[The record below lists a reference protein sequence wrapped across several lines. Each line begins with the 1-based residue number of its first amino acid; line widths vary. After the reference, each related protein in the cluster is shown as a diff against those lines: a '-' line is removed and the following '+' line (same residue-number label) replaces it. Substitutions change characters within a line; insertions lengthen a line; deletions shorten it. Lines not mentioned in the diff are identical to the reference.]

1 MAPKSAKRSASKSGT
16 PSSEKRARSSPLP
29 EDGREAV
36 VVIICELLQK
46 SPQASANSRAAAE
59 ALEKSCWE
67 QSGGN
72 QATYQTKC
80 KDIIDKMQSGQHWR
94 VFVSDEQREKTRNTI
109 EQLMQQA
116 KKDEPDKCRDI
127 AVSFEEKIWGE
138 SKSKE
143 AYDAK
148 LKSGLQSVM
157 KLAQDG
163 AAEDAALKFWNIQGR
178 LVGEGALKRIE
189 EVLTHLERVE
199 GAGDDELHRWR
210 ERRAL
215 LLLKKEEG
223 AAAPPDG
230 EAKLKELLK
239 ALELQDKARKAE
251 LPYAL
256 HVQLRAVKELRADRE
271 KAAAA
276 ASPPPPSTRA
286 PAAPPAGWIGGAA
299 DARWAALDDGVQLE
313 LRSLLDARGWEAE
326 PLLTSEAAAPAL
338 PPPAA
343 HLALWPPRAR
353 LGGWPPLHLALPADY
368 PHGGAAHAVAGARD
382 AFCDA
387 AVRRA
392 AAALDAAAR
401 AATPPAG
408 VEFLAHAWARAAERQ
423 LGVV

>member
-1 MAPKSAKRSASKSGT
+1 MAPKAKRSASKSGT

-36 VVIICELLQK
+36 VEVIAQLLQK
-46 SPQASANSRAAAE
+46 SPLASENSRAAAE

-72 QATYQTKC
+72 QETYQTKC
-80 KDIIDKMQSGQHWR
+80 KDIIDKMRSGQHWR
-94 VFVSDEQREKTRNTI
+94 VFVSEEQRETTRKTI

-127 AVSFEEKIWGE
+127 AVSFEEKIWSE

-148 LKSGLQSVM
+148 LKSGLQNVM

-178 LVGEGALKRIE
+178 LLGDGALKRIE
-189 EVLTHLERVE
+189 ELLTHLERVE
-199 GAGDDELHRWR
+199 GAADDELHRWR

-215 LLLKKEEG
+215 LLLKKEG

-230 EAKLKELLK
+230 EAKLKELLM

-271 KAAAA
+271 KAAAV

-326 PLLTSEAAAPAL
+326 QLLTSA
-338 PPPAA
+338 
-343 HLALWPPRAR
+343 
-353 LGGWPPLHLALPADY
+353 
-368 PHGGAAHAVAGARD
+368 
-382 AFCDA
+382 
-387 AVRRA
+387 
-392 AAALDAAAR
+392 AAAR
-401 AATPPAG
+401 APRALAAARGWAATAAPP
-408 VEFLAHAWARAAERQ
+408 RAARR
-423 LGVV
+423 LPARRRRPRCRRRARRLLRRRGAPRRRRPRRDGARGDAARRCRVSRARVGARGGAPLRVA

>member
-1 MAPKSAKRSASKSGT
+1 MR
-16 PSSEKRARSSPLP
+16 
-29 EDGREAV
+29 
-36 VVIICELLQK
+36 Q
-46 SPQASANSRAAAE
+46 
-59 ALEKSCWE
+59 
-67 QSGGN
+67 
-72 QATYQTKC
+72 
-80 KDIIDKMQSGQHWR
+80 
-94 VFVSDEQREKTRNTI
+94 
-109 EQLMQQA
+109 
-116 KKDEPDKCRDI
+116 KKDEPDKCRAI

-138 SKSKE
+138 STSKE

-178 LVGEGALKRIE
+178 LVGEGALKRID

-215 LLLKKEEG
+215 LLLKKEG

-230 EAKLKELLK
+230 EAKLKELLM

-353 LGGWPPLHLALPADY
+353 EGGWPPLHLALPADY

-392 AAALDAAAR
+392 AAALDATAR

-408 VEFLAHAWARAAERQ
+408 VEFLAHAWARAAERH